1 MTGYRCSFYKT
12 LLNSDGHRFKCLQG
26 EIEVASSNT
35 VADAKVQASSQ
46 FARERGLCD
55 WRIYADDIEVMR
67 LDADMEMP
75 TLRAA

>member
-12 LLNSDGHRFKCLQG
+12 LLSSDGHRFKCLQG
-26 EIEVASSNT
+26 EIEVVNSKTA
-35 VADAKVQASSQ
+35 ADAKAQASSQ

-55 WRIYADDIEVMR
+55 WRIYADDIEVMT
-67 LDADMEMP
+67 LGADIEIP

>member
-12 LLNSDGHRFKCLQG
+12 LLSSDGHRFKCLQG
-26 EIEVASSNT
+26 EIEVEASIT
-35 VADAKVQASSQ
+35 AAEARAQASSQ

-55 WRIYADDIEVMR
+55 WRIYADDIEVMV
-67 LDADMEMP
+67 LDTDIEIP